1 MNYLETVMQLSR
13 DDLIIE
19 FNRMYKQ
26 MLSEVKDLNNKKAH
40 LERECMRL
48 TLLLEGD
55 NSIQNSLKNR
65 LE

>member
-1 MNYLETVMQLSR
+1 MDYLETVMQLSR

-26 MLSEVKDLNNKKAH
+26 MLSEVKMLNNERDH
-40 LERECMRL
+40 LEQECMRL

-55 NSIQNSLKNR
+55 NSIQNSLKNH